1 MFLFLCC
8 PLFLN
13 VFCFRKVITHSF
25 FSFFLLFPHLF
36 FLINIKATTL
46 LIFFLLL
53 SSFFKCS
60 FCSSPKLSCIAF
72 FIYSY
77 FLNCSFKSSSRLS
90 YCFFWFFLLSS
101 CFKCSFFFINDVNA
115 HQLFL
120 FLWFFSELRLAN
132 FDFLFKGDFNLL
144 GLGFSS
150 SRVIVNFAFCF
161 CNSWRTDGRI
171 IVSSGAKST
180 SAVPFNEFGR
190 AVRKLVIF
198 S

>member
-90 YCFFWFFLLSS
+90 YCFFWVFLLSS
-101 CFKCSFFFINDVNA
+101 CFKCSFFLSMMLMRIN
-115 HQLFL
+115 
-120 FLWFFSELRLAN
+120 FFSFYDFFQSFDLRILT
-132 FDFLFKGDFNLL
+132 
-144 GLGFSS
+144 FSS
-150 SRVIVNFAFCF
+150 KEILICLD
-161 CNSWRTDGRI
+161 W
-171 IVSSGAKST
+171 VSLL
-180 SAVPFNEFGR
+180 PE
-190 AVRKLVIF
+190 
-198 S
+198 